1 MNGVNELAGS
11 NESPYSAAELELNGT
26 LDFGTGVG
34 AWNGSLQTNV
44 LTASGANAAIIN
56 GGTLNANFT
65 VEGNLTFTGTNAVYI
80 TSEIQAIGGTVTIDT
95 PIAEVSGN
103 TLFDGI
109 FTAIGPGSVMDL
121 GGAAGATL
129 NITTIEGPQ
138 TNPTGWTELTF
149 ADPSSVINEWNGS
162 AYVPIESTL
171 KEISAGATID
181 VTYGKNYTTSNTL
194 TIDNLGS
201 SSAPGMLYI
210 AGEVAGDTDVITAA
224 AIDINDGIVQGYGKI
239 ATGVV
244 NNGTLMA
251 LGGTLNG
258 TLEVT
263 GSLTG
268 AGKVLFDQN
277 LDPMSS
283 DVESTRATLVLDS
296 GVSAG
301 QTITMNGGD
310 TLVLGAPST
319 FAGTI
324 IAQAGDQIVLKGQT
338 VTSAVLNNG
347 TLVVSNGATTVASL
361 ALGGSYA
368 GDSFTASGSTVTI
381 GTGGNTPTPPSPA
394 GLAIFDTTTGQPSS
408 MSGQAYSGPVS
419 GLTSEFITT
428 TPDSLNVS
436 VSTPGWFIHTG
447 SGNDAIAVSSGTN
460 VMDGSTGSNFLTGG
474 SGNDTF
480 FVDDRG
486 PTSDIWSTCNN
497 FHSGDGATVWGVTP
511 SDFTL
516 SWVDGQGANGYTGL
530 TLHATSPGEPTASLT
545 LVGYSSADLTD
556 GKLTVSFGATTATG
570 GVPGSSYMHIQ
581 AN

>member
-1 MNGVNELAGS
+1 MW
-11 NESPYSAAELELNGT
+11 
-26 LDFGTGVG
+26 D
-34 AWNGSLQTNV
+34 GSLQTNV
-44 LTASGANAAIIN
+44 LTASGVNAAIIN

-109 FTAIGPGSVMDL
+109 FTAIGSGSVMDL

-138 TNPTGWTELTF
+138 ANPTGWTELTY
-149 ADPSSVINEWNGS
+149 ADPSSVINEWNGN

-210 AGEVAGDTDVITAA
+210 AGEVAGKTDVITAA
-224 AIDINDGIVQGYGKI
+224 AIDINNGIVQGYGKI

-283 DVESTRATLVLDS
+283 DVESTKATLLLDS
-296 GVSAG
+296 SVSAG

-310 TLVLGAPST
+310 TLVLGAAST

-324 IAQAGDQIVLKGQT
+324 LANVGDQIVFKGQT
-338 VTSAVLNNG
+338 VTSAG
-347 TLVVSNGATTVASL
+347 T
-361 ALGGSYA
+361 
-368 GDSFTASGSTVTI
+368 
-381 GTGGNTPTPPSPA
+381 
-394 GLAIFDTTTGQPSS
+394 
-408 MSGQAYSGPVS
+408 
-419 GLTSEFITT
+419 
-428 TPDSLNVS
+428 
-436 VSTPGWFIHTG
+436 
-447 SGNDAIAVSSGTN
+447 
-460 VMDGSTGSNFLTGG
+460 
-474 SGNDTF
+474 
-480 FVDDRG
+480 
-486 PTSDIWSTCNN
+486 
-497 FHSGDGATVWGVTP
+497 
-511 SDFTL
+511 
-516 SWVDGQGANGYTGL
+516 
-530 TLHATSPGEPTASLT
+530 
-545 LVGYSSADLTD
+545 
-556 GKLTVSFGATTATG
+556 
-570 GVPGSSYMHIQ
+570 
-581 AN
+581 